1 MAGRY
6 HTWYIA
12 VREEEV
18 LTSKKPNS
26 YGVPGGPTINAFT
39 LRISESSYVIAK
51 AINTVSSLIELLGI
65 EHLHKSFPF

>member
-39 LRISESSYVIAK
+39 LRISESAYVIAK
-51 AINTVSSLIELLGI
+51 ARSRISRMI
-65 EHLHKSFPF
+65 